1 MEAGKNR
8 APILIIEDSEA
19 DFLAIRRALRR
30 AGASPPLRRFET
42 GPLALAYLFREG
54 EHADPADSPRPG
66 AILLDLD
73 LPGMNG
79 KEVLFRIKGDPE
91 LRRIPVIVMTGNPAG
106 AEVDRCYGLG
116 ANSFIRKPS
125 DPETLYA
132 AIRGFTEFWFGVA
145 SLPEGEAESAG
156 GA

>member
-1 MEAGKNR
+1 VETGKNR

-19 DFLAIRRALRR
+19 DFLAIRRALRQ

-66 AILLDLD
+66 TILLDLD

-79 KEVLFRIKGDPE
+79 REVLSRIKGHPE
-91 LRRIPVIVMTGNPAG
+91 LRRIPVIVMTGNPAV

-125 DPETLYA
+125 DPESFFA
-132 AIRGFTEFWFGVA
+132 AFRGFTDFWFGAA
-145 SLPEGEAESAG
+145 SLPMGETESPG
-156 GA
+156 GG

>member
-1 MEAGKNR
+1 MGKR
-8 APILIIEDSEA
+8 QAPILIVEDSEA
-19 DFLAIRRALRR
+19 DFLAIRRAMRQ

-54 EHADPADSPRPG
+54 QHADPADSPRP
-66 AILLDLD
+66 AAVLLDLD
-73 LPGMNG
+73 PPGMNG
-79 KEVLFRIKGDPE
+79 KEVLSRIKGHPE
-91 LRRIPVIVMTGNPAG
+91 LRRIPVIVMTGNPDG

-125 DPETLYA
+125 NPETLCA
-132 AIRGFTEFWFGVA
+132 AFRGFIDFWFGVA
-145 SLPEGEAESAG
+145 SLPDGEAETAG